1 MLKPY
6 KRISKRELKQ
16 DKFVTYTLRTKEYIE
31 NNARMIM
38 WGAVLILAVIVISSF
53 LMRSK
58 RQAEVEANDLLG
70 QVSIAF
76 AQGNVQQGEQLTKQL
91 IENFKGVDAAGRG
104 CFMLAKYYWQ
114 QSDFINAKS
123 YFSQYLDEYADD
135 PLLSSA
141 AYAGYADCL
150 LDEGSIQEAAQN
162 YELAARVDK
171 NSPQAASFLYS
182 AAKAFMEINDLSRAE
197 KLANEI
203 MKNYE
208 KSEYKGKAEI
218 LLSMIKLKA

>member
-6 KRISKRELKQ
+6 KKMSKRELKQ
-16 DKFVTYTLRTKEYIE
+16 DKFVTYTLKTKEYIE

-58 RQAEVEANDLLG
+58 RQAVIEANDLLG

-91 IENFKGVDAAGRG
+91 IENYEGLNAAGRG
-104 CFMLAKYYWQ
+104 CFMLGKYYWQ
-114 QSDFINAKS
+114 QSDFANAKY
-123 YFSQYLDEYADD
+123 YFSQYLDDYDDD

-162 YELAARVDK
+162 YEKAARVDK
-171 NSPQAASFLYS
+171 NSPQAPSFLYS
-182 AAKAFMEINDLSRAE
+182 AARAYMEIEDLTRAE

-203 MKNYE
+203 MENYE
-208 KSEYKGKAEI
+208 KSEYKSKAEI
-218 LLSMIKLKA
+218 LLSMIKLKS

>member
-16 DKFVTYTLRTKEYIE
+16 DKFVTYTLKTKEYIE
-31 NNARMIM
+31 NNTRLIM

-58 RQAEVEANDLLG
+58 RHAEIEANDLLG

-76 AQGNVQQGEQLTKQL
+76 AQGNVQQGEEMTKQL
-91 IENFKGVDAAGRG
+91 VENYEGVKAAGRG

-114 QSDFINAKS
+114 QSDFTNAKY
-123 YFSQYLDEYADD
+123 YFSQYLDDYDDD

-150 LDEGSIQEAAQN
+150 LDEGSILEAARN
-162 YELAARVDK
+162 YEKAARVDK
-171 NSPQAASFLYS
+171 NSPQAPSFLYS
-182 AAKAFMEINDLSRAE
+182 AARVYMEIDDLAKAE
-197 KLANEI
+197 KLASEI
-203 MKNYE
+203 MEKYD
-208 KSEYKGKAEI
+208 KSEYKSKAEI